1 MTVSDPEP
9 SPGPPTGRT
18 DEAARD
24 APAVDEEAVAGY
36 LVGNPEFL
44 IRRPDVLAK
53 MEMPSTSGDS
63 ISLPERQVIALR
75 ERNQSLQGQLTTL
88 LDNADANELVFS
100 RTTTFTLAL
109 MDAADAATLDEALS
123 RCLVD
128 GFDADHA
135 TCFVD
140 GWKPP
145 PGFEHLTGV
154 ATGETPPL
162 PQLFEHAYP
171 VCAAHRPEEYQA
183 LFPGTSLDAVG
194 SIAIVPLRLEGLNA
208 ALAIGSSDP
217 QRFSPD
223 MGKVFLLYIGDVLSR
238 TLVRVGVRSS

>member
-1 MTVSDPEP
+1 MTVSDTEP
-9 SPGPPTGRT
+9 SPGTPARRA
-18 DEAARD
+18 DEAAQD
-24 APAVDEEAVAGY
+24 AAADEEAVAGY

-53 MEMPSTSGDS
+53 MEMPSASGDS
-63 ISLPERQVIALR
+63 ISLLERQVIALR
-75 ERNQSLQGQLTTL
+75 ESNQSLRERLTTL

-109 MDAADAATLDEALS
+109 MDAANAATLDEALS

-140 GWKPP
+140 GWVPP
-145 PGFEHLTGV
+145 TGFEHLAGV
-154 ATGETPPL
+154 ATDEPPPL

-171 VCAAHRPEEYQA
+171 MCAAHRPAEYEA

-194 SIAIVPLRLEGLNA
+194 SIAIVPLRSEGLTA

-217 QRFSPD
+217 QRFAPD
-223 MGKVFLLYIGDVLSR
+223 MGKVFLLYIGDVLAR